1 MLRRHGL
8 PPAPRREGPTW
19 SQLLRA
25 QAKGL
30 VAMDFFGV
38 DSVLLRRY
46 YVLFLIEI
54 ESNVVHVLGVTANPN
69 GGWVIQVARNFAA
82 DLEEAGRRFCFL
94 IRDRDTKFTSCGFDN
109 SAEESFFGTL
119 QLELL
124 DEHRWD
130 TRKELALVIFD
141 QIETGYHPSRRHS
154 YCGMLRPIAYEQ
166 AHRLAA
172 VAA

>member
-1 MLRRHGL
+1 M
-8 PPAPRREGPTW
+8 
-19 SQLLRA
+19 
-25 QAKGL
+25 
-30 VAMDFFGV
+30 
-38 DSVLLRRY
+38 
-46 YVLFLIEI
+46 
-54 ESNVVHVLGVTANPN
+54 
-69 GGWVIQVARNFAA
+69 
-82 DLEEAGRRFCFL
+82 
-94 IRDRDTKFTSCGFDN
+94 
-109 SAEESFFGTL
+109 
-119 QLELL
+119 LELL